1 MPPPHEPVAPGAGP
15 SGVISSAGQ
24 LVPGRHPAMFKLISL
39 LLAAIPVFLFL
50 PALLGR
56 STAAKRAVS
65 DFRRRMDYLV
75 WGMLVLI
82 AVGLVYSVVS
92 YMNLWLHAP
101 SLGMS
106 R

>member
-1 MPPPHEPVAPGAGP
+1 MSLSLPTPGL
-15 SGVISSAGQ
+15 GVISSAGQ
-24 LVPGRHPAMFKLISL
+24 LVPGRHLAMFKLISL

-50 PALLGR
+50 RAVLGR

-75 WGMLVLI
+75 WAMLVLI
-82 AVGLVYSVVS
+82 AIGLVYSIMS
-92 YMNLWLHAP
+92 YTSLWLHAP